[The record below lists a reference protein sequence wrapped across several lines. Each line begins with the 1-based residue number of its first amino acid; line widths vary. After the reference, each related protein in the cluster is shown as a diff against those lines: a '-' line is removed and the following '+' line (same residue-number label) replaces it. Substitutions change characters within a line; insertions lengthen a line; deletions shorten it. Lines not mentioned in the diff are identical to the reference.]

1 MVDEAVSLAE
11 VLLYHQLSG
20 VGLVP
25 TNLDLSGA
33 EVELLSN
40 PFGNNVILRSK
51 VELIRDRVDYVL
63 IDPPPSLG
71 LLTIHALTAAD
82 GVIVPVQ
89 THYLAYHGLQLL
101 QQTVAKV
108 KKRANPGLAVIGVVP
123 TFFDS
128 RVRHHSEVLAELR
141 KNYASV
147 LIDVPIP
154 VRVSLADAMVAGK
167 SIHEFDASS
176 DIAKLYARI
185 AEGMDHG

>member
-25 TNLDLSGA
+25 THLDLSGA

-63 IDPPPSLG
+63 IDTPPSLG

-89 THYLAYHGLQLL
+89 TH
-101 QQTVAKV
+101 
-108 KKRANPGLAVIGVVP
+108 
-123 TFFDS
+123 
-128 RVRHHSEVLAELR
+128 
-141 KNYASV
+141 
-147 LIDVPIP
+147 
-154 VRVSLADAMVAGK
+154 
-167 SIHEFDASS
+167 
-176 DIAKLYARI
+176 
-185 AEGMDHG
+185 